1 MNQREEPHQVPPT
14 PETSAKQ
21 RPSNSRLW
29 KHIKLWVR
37 ELIIAGMV
45 CLLVVTFIAQ
55 PFKVDGSSMLPNLK
69 SNERIMANKFVA
81 RFGELKRGDVVVF
94 WYPFDPSR
102 TYVKRVIGLPGEMIE
117 IRDGYVYIDGR
128 RLSEPY
134 LQPSYRDNRDF
145 KPVNV
150 KPAHYYLMGDNR
162 EISNDSRYF
171 GQVPQRYI
179 LGKVMFIYWPIS
191 EMGIIR

>member
-1 MNQREEPHQVPPT
+1 MNQRKEPPHAPFTSQA
-14 PETSAKQ
+14 PENQ
-21 RPSNSRLW
+21 RPPISKPW
-29 KHIKLWVR
+29 KQIKLWVR

-69 SNERIMANKFVA
+69 SDERIMANKLVA

-117 IRDGYVYIDGR
+117 IRRGYVYVNGR

-134 LQPSYRDNRDF
+134 LLPSYRDNKDF
-145 KPVNV
+145 KPINV

-179 LGKVMFIYWPIS
+179 LGKAIFIYWPIS

>member
-1 MNQREEPHQVPPT
+1 MNQRKEPPHIPFTSQTPENQHPPT
-14 PETSAKQ
+14 SKPWKQ
-21 RPSNSRLW
+21 
-29 KHIKLWVR
+29 IKLWVR

-69 SNERIMANKFVA
+69 SDERIMANKLVA

-102 TYVKRVIGLPGEMIE
+102 TYVKRVIGLPSEMIE
-117 IRDGYVYIDGR
+117 IRRGYVYINGR

-134 LQPSYRDNRDF
+134 LLPSYRDNRDF

-150 KPAHYYLMGDNR
+150 RPAHYYLMGDNR

-179 LGKVMFIYWPIS
+179 LGKAIFIYWPIS